1 MIRKKIAP
9 FKPSVDKRAL
19 ILLSALVWIVV
30 GTLFLMASFS
40 WLSDPPATGWALFA
54 GMGVAAALV
63 IHHFGFL
70 KVVDKNLGRI
80 LPMEGKRCL
89 FSFMT
94 WKSYIMVFFRILV
107 LHILSHALMPLVETR
122 NSIDYEKPYGTTLSF
137 VSDRPS
143 KFVTSSDCSP
153 CRGLTHVVSL
163 GPVEKIWKDFGL

>member
-54 GMGVAAALV
+54 GMGAAAALV

-94 WKSYIMVFFRILV
+94 WKSYIMVALMASMGAFLRSSPMPKPFLSAIYIGIGLS
-107 LHILSHALMPLVETR
+107 LILSSVR
-122 NSIDYEKPYGTTLSF
+122 YVRVFLSQ
-137 VSDRPS
+137 SG
-143 KFVTSSDCSP
+143 KM
-153 CRGLTHVVSL
+153 
-163 GPVEKIWKDFGL
+163 K